1 MVHWLAVALASA
13 AIGCFTKPPA
23 PGSGDGGGGNGV
35 APNIAFVTSEARP
48 VTQITGLVYA
58 DAWCMEAAG
67 KASPPLA
74 GTFRAWLSSS
84 SENAQN
90 RFGTARGWVRVDG
103 KPFADSI
110 DDLVTDRRLYYPLRI
125 DENGD
130 DILPADPY
138 ANMTPVATGTNESG
152 NVSRNQGNEVENCGD
167 WTGGGTGTIRL
178 GYHDAA
184 GSAWTA
190 GTLRTC
196 DASLMAR
203 IYCLGTDRVSQ
214 VDSPPVQGARIF
226 VTDDVA
232 TANLGIAGFD
242 ARCTSEASAGELDGD
257 FRALVATSAASALS
271 RVGGAGKTW
280 TRVDGVIVTS
290 DFVSF
295 SAPVA
300 VSARGVY
307 LAKGLVWTGSVA
319 AGATGT
325 ETCGDWSSAD
335 FESARAGELERATER
350 AFGAALSRCDSLN
363 PTRLYCAEVQPL

>member
-1 MVHWLAVALASA
+1 M
-13 AIGCFTKPPA
+13 
-23 PGSGDGGGGNGV
+23 

-58 DAWCMEAAG
+58 DAWCNEAAAN
-67 KASPPLA
+67 ASPPLE

-84 SENAQN
+84 SENARD

-110 DDLVTDRRLYYPLRI
+110 DDLVLDRRLYYPLRI

-130 DILPADPY
+130 DVLLEDPF
-138 ANMTPVATGTNESG
+138 ANMTPVATGTNELG
-152 NVSRNQGNEVENCGD
+152 NVARNQSAEVENCGD

-178 GYHDAA
+178 GYHDAG

-190 GTLRTC
+190 GSLRSC
-196 DASLMAR
+196 DASVMAR
-203 IYCLGTDRVSQ
+203 IYCLGSDRESQ

-226 VTDDVA
+226 VTEDGA
-232 TANLGIAGFD
+232 TADLGIAGFD
-242 ARCTSEASAGELDGD
+242 TRCAAEASAGGLDGE
-257 FRALVATSAASALS
+257 FHALVATSAESALS
-271 RVGGAGKTW
+271 RVGGAQSTW
-280 TRVDGVIVTS
+280 TRVDGVVVTS

-307 LAKGLVWTGSVA
+307 LAKGPVWTGSMSA
-319 AGATGT
+319 AEAGT
-325 ETCGDWSSAD
+325 ETCANWSSAD
-335 FESARAGELERATER
+335 FESALAGELERSTAS
-350 AFGAALSRCDSLN
+350 AFGGAMSRCDSLN
-363 PTRLYCAEVQPL
+363 PTRLYCAEAPAP